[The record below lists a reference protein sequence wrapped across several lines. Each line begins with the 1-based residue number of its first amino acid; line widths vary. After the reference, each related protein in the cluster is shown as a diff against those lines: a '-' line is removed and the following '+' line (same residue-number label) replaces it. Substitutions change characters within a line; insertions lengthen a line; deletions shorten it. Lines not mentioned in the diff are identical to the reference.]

1 MRPEIFKPNTGN
13 INNNKRSFYSG
24 SDSKIRH
31 SDPSDF
37 IDNLSKEGYT
47 FGKKVIIKTT
57 DNVYN
62 TKIIGKYGD
71 SIITIDND
79 KILLKDIENIS
90 YQ

>member
-1 MRPEIFKPNTGN
+1 MKPEIFKPNIEN
-13 INNNKRSFYSG
+13 INNNKSSFYSAI
-24 SDSKIRH
+24 DSEIRNE
-31 SDPSDF
+31 SPSEF
-37 IDNLSKEGYT
+37 IDNLSKDGYT
-47 FGKKVIIKTT
+47 FGKKVTIKTK
-57 DNVYN
+57 DHVYN

>member
-1 MRPEIFKPNTGN
+1 MKPEIFKPNIKN
-13 INNNKRSFYSG
+13 INNNKSSFYSEI
-24 SDSKIRH
+24 DSKIRK
-31 SDPSDF
+31 SDPNEF

-47 FGKKVIIKTT
+47 FGKKVTIKAK
-57 DNVYN
+57 DHVYN

-79 KILLKDIENIS
+79 KILLKDIDDIS